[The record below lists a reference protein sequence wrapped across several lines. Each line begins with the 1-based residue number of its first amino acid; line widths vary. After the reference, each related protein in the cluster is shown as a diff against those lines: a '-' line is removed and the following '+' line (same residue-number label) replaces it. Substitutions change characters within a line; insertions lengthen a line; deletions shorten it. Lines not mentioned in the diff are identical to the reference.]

1 MSDQED
7 PIDEAIQTSL
17 RMGMMMAGQMGRAAG
32 QVWEAVQKQNAHRS
46 TDERRA
52 VDLMFQAEHT
62 TAMTALKQTEDPA
75 WVDHAS
81 NDDLYAAYRHAEAW
95 RGIDPDAARASDRLE
110 QQISERF
117 GISGSELRSGAAQAE
132 AEAVRERQIG
142 NAAGADEQLHE
153 RAATS
158 ERAQAREVNVDHASG
173 AGVDGASVDAV
184 AIAPPTVDSAQ
195 PPGEAPTAE
204 RAASVHEGQAAASKG
219 VKEQAYN
226 SSDRL
231 ESVAAQMRGQGRSE
245 EAVKARV
252 HADSTMKHG
261 PDHAAAVGRSA
272 AKVDAG
278 ESPART
284 VAQPVQKQVAKKQVR

>member
-52 VDLMFQAEHT
+52 VDLLFQAEHT

-75 WVDHAS
+75 WVDRAS
-81 NDDLYAAYRHAEAW
+81 NEDLYAAYRHAEAW

-117 GISGSELRSGAAQAE
+117 GISGSELHAGAAQAE

-158 ERAQAREVNVDHASG
+158 ERAQAQETSVDHAPG
-173 AGVDGASVDAV
+173 AVVDATNLD
-184 AIAPPTVDSAQ
+184 AAATPPTVDGVQRS
-195 PPGEAPTAE
+195 GEASAAE
-204 RAASVHEGQAAASKG
+204 RAASVHDGQAAAAKG
-219 VKEQAYN
+219 LKEEAYN

-261 PDHAAAVGRSA
+261 PEHAAAVGRSA

-278 ESPART
+278 DSPARKA
-284 VAQPVQKQVAKKQVR
+284 VQPLQKQVAKKQTR